1 MGNLQTGSANNNSS
15 DILFHFN
22 PRFDQREIVR
32 NARFSGSW
40 GSEEKHGGMVLNK
53 IRRFQLQII
62 VEPQHYTVLID
73 GSSFCH
79 FAHRAHIG
87 LANTLTCDGNL
98 TLNKVSYRRAFTP
111 QPPMPP
117 PIIGPTAPVFPG
129 LPVDGAGGGYP
140 TGCIPPPYPGPAPP
154 PIYPPTGFPPNVPH
168 PPIVNPR
175 LPLTTTIPGGM
186 SLGKMVIANCKIKPR
201 AQRFK
206 INLQFG
212 MSGSD
217 VALHFNPRYD
227 TDAVVLNSKVANS
240 WGTEEK
246 HPIPVGLK
254 QRGTNVE
261 IRFLLN
267 PEDFH
272 IFVNGAF

>member
-1 MGNLQTGSANNNSS
+1 MKN
-15 DILFHFN
+15 
-22 PRFDQREIVR
+22 
-32 NARFSGSW
+32 
-40 GSEEKHGGMVLNK
+40 
-53 IRRFQLQII
+53 RRFQIQIL
-62 VEPQHYTVLID
+62 VEPQQYTVQVN
-73 GSSFCH
+73 GRTFCH
-79 FAHRAHIG
+79 FPHRAHFS
-87 LANTLTCDGNL
+87 LANTLVCDGNL

-111 QPPMPP
+111 QPPIGPMGPIAPIPP
-117 PIIGPTAPVFPG
+117 AIVSPTAPVFPG
-129 LPVDGAGGGYP
+129 GFP
-140 TGCIPPPYPGPAPP
+140 TGCIPPPPYPGVFPGGIPQT
-154 PIYPPTGFPPNVPH
+154 PIA
-168 PPIVNPR
+168 PIVNPR
-175 LPLTTTIPGGM
+175 LPLTTAIPGGM
-186 SLGKMVIANCKIKPR
+186 ALGRMVIANCKIKPR

-212 MSGSD
+212 TSGSD

-227 TDAVVLNSKVANS
+227 SDTVVLNSKVGNS

-272 IFVNGAF
+272 IFVNGAFFTSFRHRVACAQPLDTLHIAEDCDVNSVSFL